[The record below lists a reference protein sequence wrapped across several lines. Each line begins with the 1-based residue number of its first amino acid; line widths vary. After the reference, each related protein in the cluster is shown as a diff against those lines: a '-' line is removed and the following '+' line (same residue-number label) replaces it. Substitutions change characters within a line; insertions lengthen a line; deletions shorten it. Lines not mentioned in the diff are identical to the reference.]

1 MRDLAGDVQSI
12 GIDFRHAVTRSPST
26 RKKALHETGKRATA
40 RKTKK
45 LRQGDAK
52 VFKKYSQMHLQM
64 KREALQKMN
73 RLANEKR
80 DLRGRV
86 IAGILVQGS
95 GFGTVLVQFSPE
107 SE

>member
-12 GIDFRHAVTRSPST
+12 GIDFRHAVIRSPST

-45 LRQGDAK
+45 LRQGGAK

-73 RLANEKR
+73 RLANES
-80 DLRGRV
+80 
-86 IAGILVQGS
+86 ATS
-95 GFGTVLVQFSPE
+95 GAA
-107 SE
+107 